1 MNATLLKTLTTLS
14 FTTLVGALAIAQ
26 TQPATAPATAPA
38 PAVDEWVVDPVHS
51 SIVFNIGHN
60 GISRVFGSF
69 EKFSGIIKF
78 SPENLASS
86 SIEVSVETNSV
97 DTNNKGRDEHIQDG
111 EYLKVENSATA
122 TFKSTTITAVDA
134 DTFAVD
140 GTLTIAGTSTPVK
153 FNFDLVGPIT
163 DRQGGIRVGANT
175 TFEINR
181 NDYSIGK
188 PQGLSPDVQ
197 LQISLQA
204 VKQ

>member
-1 MNATLLKTLTTLS
+1 MNSTFLKTLATLS
-14 FTTLVGALAIAQ
+14 FTTFVGALAIAQ
-26 TQPATAPATAPA
+26 TQPATAPATASA
-38 PAVDEWVVDPVHS
+38 PAVDEWVVDPIHS

-60 GISRVFGSF
+60 GVSRVFGSF
-69 EKFSGIIKF
+69 EKFSGVIKF
-78 SPENLASS
+78 SPENLAAS

-111 EYLKVENSATA
+111 EYLKVEANPVA

-140 GTLTIAGTSTPVK
+140 GTLTIAGATTPVK

-163 DRQGGIRVGANT
+163 DRQGGVRVGAST
-175 TFEINR
+175 TFDINR
-181 NDYSIGK
+181 TDYSIGK

-197 LQISLQA
+197 LQVSLQA